1 MLNAHWHSQSM
12 CPVGRCREDKIAA
25 LGGHDLVRKLG
36 HLHLET
42 MIRSHVK
49 TEPSKILGVD
59 VQSWEGFLAGW
70 GWG

>member
-1 MLNAHWHSQSM
+1 MLNVQQHSQSV
-12 CPVGRCREDKIAA
+12 CRVGLCRGDKIAA
-25 LGGHDLVRKLG
+25 LGGHDLVGKLG
-36 HLHLET
+36 HVHLET